1 MVFSPARLV
10 VFGAAPNQYSEEQP
24 TREDRAIKIQDWAAA
39 QAESVMTTIAVIA
52 AGNMGAA
59 VGARL
64 VERGATVLTS
74 LAGRSAATAERAA
87 SAGMQAV
94 DDSEIG
100 AADIVLSIVPPA
112 EALPLAERLAPVL
125 GKARRKPLYVD
136 CNAVNPET
144 VLRIADALVG
154 AGAPFADGGIIGGPP
169 RAGYDGP
176 GIYVSGPDAK
186 RLADLNQFGLKL
198 LVMDAPVGAA
208 SALKMCYG
216 GLTKGLIALGASLAL
231 AADRAGI
238 AEALQTELAQSQ
250 PALVAWFQ
258 RMVPG
263 MPAKAYRWVAEMDEI
278 SGFLGGRG
286 EGDMFAGAAGLYQ
299 RLAEDFDGARQEI
312 ARLEGFLAKLPKT

>member
-1 MVFSPARLV
+1 
-10 VFGAAPNQYSEEQP
+10 
-24 TREDRAIKIQDWAAA
+24 
-39 QAESVMTTIAVIA
+39 MTTVAVIA

-64 VERGATVLTS
+64 VENGATVLTS
-74 LAGRSAATAERAA
+74 LAGRSAASAERAQN
-87 SAGMQAV
+87 AGMTAV
-94 DDSEIG
+94 DDAEIG
-100 AADIVLSIVPPA
+100 AADVVLSIVPPG
-112 EALPLAERLAPVL
+112 EALGLAERLAPVL
-125 GKARRKPLYVD
+125 GKARNKPLYVD

-144 VLRIADALVG
+144 VMRIADAVVG
-154 AGAPFADGGIIGGPP
+154 AGGRFADGGIIGGPP

-176 GIYVSGPDAK
+176 AIYVSGPEAGS
-186 RLADLNQFGLKL
+186 LANLNQYGLSFR
-198 LVMDAPVGAA
+198 VMDAPVGAA

-238 AEALQTELAQSQ
+238 ADTLQAELVQSQ

-263 MPAKAYRWVAEMDEI
+263 MPAQAYRWVAEMDEV

-286 EGDMFAGAAGLYQ
+286 EGDMFAGAAGLYE
-299 RLAEDFDGARQEI
+299 RLAADFEGTRQEI
-312 ARLEGFLAKLPKT
+312 ARLEAFLAKAR